1 MEGEGFVEI
10 ETPMLQTL
18 HGGAAARPF
27 VTHSN
32 ALDIDLYLRIAP
44 ELFLKR
50 AVVGGIDRVFEINR
64 NFRNE
69 GVDKS
74 HSPEFAML
82 ETHAAWGDYD
92 DCARTTRESIQYI
105 VDQLTKGTDLEGT
118 GKVRLADGTEFDFGG
133 EWKEIEM
140 YPSLNEALAVSYTH
154 LRAHET

>member
-1 MEGEGFVEI
+1 MARKRVAVVRELRNALERRGFLEV

-50 AVVGGIDRVFEINR
+50 CVVGGIEKVFEINR

-69 GVDKS
+69 GS
-74 HSPEFAML
+74 IRRTLRSSRCSRRTRP
-82 ETHAAWGDYD
+82 T
-92 DCARTTRESIQYI
+92 ARTTTPR
-105 VDQLTKGTDLEGT
+105 
-118 GKVRLADGTEFDFGG
+118 R
-133 EWKEIEM
+133 
-140 YPSLNEALAVSYTH
+140 
-154 LRAHET
+154 